1 MTIKWRGAGVLGVLL
16 LLSACSGGA
25 PAEDPAKLAARAA
38 SMAPSDA
45 HLAQLYASSCKA
57 CHGQPGTGAP
67 LVGDHGAWKP
77 RADKGINELLKN
89 VALGYKGMPAGG
101 QCFSCSAADYRAL
114 IAFMADQPI
123 PEK

>member
-1 MTIKWRGAGVLGVLL
+1 MRGVVRLAGAGTVLALL
-16 LLSACSGGA
+16 WACSGGA
-25 PAEDPAKLAARAA
+25 PAEDPAKTAARAA
-38 SMAPSDA
+38 AMTPADP

-67 LVGDHGAWKP
+67 LVGDHAAWKP

-114 IAFMADQPI
+114 VSFMADQPI
-123 PEK
+123 PQK